1 MGRLTSTKRPLKI
14 KMKTKTKT
22 KYTKEEVDRMLLWV
36 GFTTGVVLYV
46 IGVFDGLS
54 MGINSPEC
62 SERETITEV
71 LKYECDEIVWSMDL
85 CFGSEPEDCL
95 PTNGSFLL
103 CKPTPY
109 EKQIIKEIR
118 K

>member
-1 MGRLTSTKRPLKI
+1 
-14 KMKTKTKT
+14 MKTKTKT
-22 KYTKEEVDRMLLWV
+22 KYTKEGVDNIAGVILFVLLWAV
-36 GFTTGVVLYV
+36 FV
-46 IGVFDGLS
+46 IGVFAGLS
-54 MGINSPEC
+54 IGINSPEC

-95 PTNGSFLL
+95 PTNGSFPL

>member
-1 MGRLTSTKRPLKI
+1 
-14 KMKTKTKT
+14 MKTKTKT
-22 KYTKEEVDRMLLWV
+22 KYTKEGVDNIAGVILFVLLWAV
-36 GFTTGVVLYV
+36 FIAGIILFVLGF
-46 IGVFDGLS
+46 FAGLS
-54 MGINSPEC
+54 MWINSPEC

-85 CFGSEPEDCL
+85 CFGSEPEGCL
-95 PTNGSFLL
+95 PTNGSFPL